1 MSLSLSVY
9 SFVSRLAFPLIK
21 GRLRRSND
29 AGFGERCGEYSREKI
44 DKISG
49 RRTLWLHAVSVGE
62 VHAAS
67 PFVRLAARA
76 GCLGAIVLSTVTKT
90 GAATSEALVG
100 RDIAFHI
107 YAPWDVPYVA
117 RAACDALNPS
127 AYITVETEV
136 WPNILMEMRRRGVPT
151 VLMNARISDRTNRRA
166 KFFKAAMRE
175 AYELFDRILA
185 RGEED
190 ADRLTALGVDSK
202 KISVSGDC
210 KIDAIVQ
217 RRETASEN
225 IPNIRRRL
233 SLDTPGGVSC
243 LVAGSTHDGEDEVMT
258 AALTEFKRSVS
269 CRALLVIAPRH
280 PERAGKVAAIA
291 REAGRVAMYSELT
304 PNHGGEPPDIV
315 VVDVMGVLYEM
326 YGAADIV
333 FVGGSLVPLGG
344 QNILEPASWG
354 VPVLHGPNMDDFAA
368 PTAEFDRLGVSYGVR
383 EAGDI
388 AEMWRRAAR
397 GDMKSS
403 AVAGTDY
410 LLSRSGAAKRSWE
423 LVLPLI
429 DSGGTAF

>member
-1 MSLSLSVY
+1 MSISLSVY
-9 SFVSRLAFPLIK
+9 GIVSRLAFPLIK
-21 GRLRRSND
+21 RRLRRSNE

-67 PFVRLAARA
+67 PFARLAARS

-90 GAATSEALVG
+90 GAATAEALLS

-117 RAACDALNPS
+117 RAACDALKPS

-136 WPNILMEMRRRGVPT
+136 WPNILMEMKRRGVPT
-151 VLMNARISDRTNRRA
+151 VLMNARISDRTERRA
-166 KFFKAAMRE
+166 KFFRAAMRE

-210 KIDAIVQ
+210 KIDAIIQ
-217 RRETASEN
+217 RRETASEK
-225 IPNIRRRL
+225 IPDIRRRL
-233 SLDTPGGVSC
+233 SLDTPDGVSC

-258 AALTEFKRSVS
+258 AALTEFKRSIS

-280 PERAGKVAAIA
+280 PERAERVAAVA
-291 REAGRVAMYSELT
+291 RKAGRVAMYSELT
-304 PNHGGEPPDIV
+304 PNNHCGEPPDIV

-368 PTAEFDRLGVSYGVR
+368 PTAEFDRLGVSRIVR

-429 DSGGTAF
+429 GGAG